1 MESVSDDSDIGEK
14 VEATIEDD
22 APKPVEKPKRK
33 RNYLSA
39 GKKFRLIQAYQNGKT
54 DKYYNVIPDK
64 KRQGEFRIVKRR
76 KPLDVPEIDEQ
87 VGEVPPKIE
96 SEPPKS
102 TTAGE
107 LLKEDK
113 PSVGVEFFSM
123 QSNLNNSIQREL
135 QSLSDKY
142 DQLSKKFEKARRE
155 QPKVVKKLPPKPK
168 AKPKKESSSSSS
180 SDEYEEIEER
190 EYVNPEPPQP
200 QAPPQP
206 YFWRPRID
214 IRDF

>member
-1 MESVSDDSDIGEK
+1 M
-14 VEATIEDD
+14 
-22 APKPVEKPKRK
+22 
-33 RNYLSA
+33 
-39 GKKFRLIQAYQNGKT
+39 QAYKNGKT

-64 KRQGEFRIVKRR
+64 KRQGEFRIIKMR

-87 VGEVPPKIE
+87 VGE

-102 TTAGE
+102 TTASEPPKSTTASE

-113 PSVGVEFFSM
+113 QPVGVEFFSM

-155 QPKVVKKLPPKPK
+155 QPKVVKKLPPKK
-168 AKPKKESSSSSS
+168 QSSSSSS
-180 SDEYEEIEER
+180 SDDYEEIEER

-206 YFWRPRID
+206 YFWRPCID
-214 IRDF
+214 IRYS